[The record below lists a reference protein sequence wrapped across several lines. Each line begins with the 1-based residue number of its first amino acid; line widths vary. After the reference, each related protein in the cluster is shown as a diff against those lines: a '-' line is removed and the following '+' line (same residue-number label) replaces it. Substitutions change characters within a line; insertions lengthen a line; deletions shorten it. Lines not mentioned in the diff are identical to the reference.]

1 MVDRENKKILKFGY
15 EELNNDLELDIFD
28 IRFNIEINEE
38 YLRKIKEFQ
47 NKVSD
52 YGEED
57 YKLIEDFI
65 NDLLGENAYQK
76 ISDKY
81 KKDLGKDIDV
91 FVWVKVVMFI
101 KKQLDNYIR
110 NYNKNINFQSRAV
123 RRTNQYNKNYSNN
136 RYRRY

>member
-76 ISDKY
+76 ISDRY

>member
-38 YLRKIKEFQ
+38 FLRKIKEFQ

>member
-38 YLRKIKEFQ
+38 FLRKIKEFQ

-110 NYNKNINFQSRAV
+110 NYNKNVDLEYKS
-123 RRTNQYNKNYSNN
+123 
-136 RYRRY
+136 

>member
-52 YGEED
+52 YVEED

-91 FVWVKVVMFI
+91 FVWVKVVMFV

-123 RRTNQYNKNYSNN
+123 KRTNQYNKNYSNN